1 MLLPEDKQKINGFV
15 HLAFILGAYL
25 FAIDTERKASHTKH
39 KHKIW
44 RIKPMKTNE
53 MNPTVRTL
61 NDETTLNEVYYT
73 MTEGCSC
80 FGISPDFLLELFGS
94 RKQN

>member
-15 HLAFILGAYL
+15 HLAFILGEYP
-25 FAIDTERKASHTKH
+25 FAIDTERKAPHTKH

-44 RIKPMKTNE
+44 RINLMKTNE

-73 MTEGCSC
+73 MTEGFSR
-80 FGISPDFLLELFGS
+80 FGISPDFLLELFSS